1 MGPVLSQG
9 SLIVEEENLR
19 ERCNFGRMITSDVM
33 LLALEKG
40 LRAKEYVWPLQAVG
54 KAEECVIPLEPS
66 EGNAAVP
73 PTPIGL
79 LTARSERF

>member
-19 ERCNFGRMITSDVM
+19 ERCNFGRMITSDMM

-40 LRAKEYVWPLQAVG
+40 L
-54 KAEECVIPLEPS
+54 
-66 EGNAAVP
+66 
-73 PTPIGL
+73 
-79 LTARSERF
+79 